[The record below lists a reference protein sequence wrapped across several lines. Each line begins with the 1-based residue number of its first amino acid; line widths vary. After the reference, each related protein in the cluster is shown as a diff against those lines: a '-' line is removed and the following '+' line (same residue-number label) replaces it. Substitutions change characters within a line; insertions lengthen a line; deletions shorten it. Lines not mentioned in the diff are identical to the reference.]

1 MVLGGYIIMKT
12 WKIFKGMKV
21 VSYVKVAEECKIF
34 DDGYAALQLVRK
46 KFNDS
51 SIGGQ
56 QLLDVKRGEQMQES
70 IPVFVL
76 E

>member
-1 MVLGGYIIMKT
+1 MRI
-12 WKIFKGMKV
+12 WKILKGMKV
-21 VSYVKVAEECKIF
+21 VSYVKVTEDCKIF
-34 DDGYAALQLVRK
+34 DDGYVALQLIRK

-51 SIGGQ
+51 SIGGEQ
-56 QLLDVKRGEQMQES
+56 VLDVKRGEQIQES

>member
-1 MVLGGYIIMKT
+1 MRI
-12 WKIFKGMKV
+12 WKILKGMKV
-21 VSYVKVAEECKIF
+21 VSYVKVTEDCKIF
-34 DDGYAALQLVRK
+34 DDGYVALQLVRK

-51 SIGGQ
+51 SIGGEQ
-56 QLLDVKRGEQMQES
+56 VLDVKRGEQIQES